1 MPREGACA
9 PLRALIFDVDGTLA
23 ETELDGHLPAFNEAF
38 AEAGLPWRWD
48 EATYGRWLSVTGGK
62 ERLAAWW
69 RSVDPAAADAP
80 GAAARVAHWHALK
93 TTAYARRVQGGALRL
108 RPGVRR
114 LLTEAR
120 QRGLRLAIA
129 TTTTEA
135 NVREL
140 LRHTMGEAGE
150 RCFEVIGAGDAVA
163 HKKPAPDI
171 WHWTLARLGLRPE
184 EALAIEDSAPGVA
197 SAHAAGLP
205 VLLTRS
211 RWSQGQVMRAP
222 VLADL
227 DHLGEPASPARGVV
241 LAEGGP
247 PGARHAWRGM
257 VDVATLCRWRARL
270 SAPAAA
276 AA

>member
-1 MPREGACA
+1 MRPETASP

-23 ETELDGHLPAFNEAF
+23 ETERDGHLPAFNEAF

-69 RSVDPAAADAP
+69 ASVDPAAAAAPDAAERI
-80 GAAARVAHWHALK
+80 AALHRLK
-93 TTAYARRVQGGALRL
+93 TAAYARRVQAGAVVL

-114 LLTEAR
+114 LVTEAR

-140 LRHTMGEAGE
+140 LAHTLGEAGA
-150 RCFEVIGAGDAVA
+150 RCFEVIGAGDVVA
-163 HKKPAPDI
+163 AKKPAPDI
-171 WHWTLARLGLRPE
+171 WHWTLQRLGLRAD
-184 EALAIEDSAPGVA
+184 EALAVEDSAPGVA

-211 RWSQGQVMRAP
+211 RWSEGQVMRAP

-227 DHLGEPASPARGVV
+227 DHLGEPGQPARGVV
-241 LAEGGP
+241 LGEGTAC
-247 PGARHAWRGM
+247 GARHAWRGM
-257 VDVATLCRWRARL
+257 VDVGTLLRWRARL